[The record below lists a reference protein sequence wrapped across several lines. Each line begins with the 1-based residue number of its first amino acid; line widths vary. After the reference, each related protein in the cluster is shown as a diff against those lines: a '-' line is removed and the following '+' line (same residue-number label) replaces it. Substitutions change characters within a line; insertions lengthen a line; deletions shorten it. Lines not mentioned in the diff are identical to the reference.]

1 MPFYKLCAA
10 YIFQFVLEL
19 KYFKSFLSFSLV
31 YIVLK
36 ITVSSC
42 FSISEHLFSRRI
54 FILLEIK
61 NNDPN

>member
-1 MPFYKLCAA
+1 MPFYKMCAA

-36 ITVSSC
+36 ITVAS
-42 FSISEHLFSRRI
+42 F
-54 FILLEIK
+54 
-61 NNDPN
+61 

>member
-1 MPFYKLCAA
+1 MPFYKMCAA

-36 ITVSSC
+36 ITVAS
-42 FSISEHLFSRRI
+42 FSISENLFSQRI
-54 FILLEIK
+54 FIVLEIK
-61 NNDPN
+61 NHDI